1 MPNTNEQRLD
11 MIDNCNILL
20 QKFKP
25 FRSGNNTPE
34 ERMVAQLTW
43 LKQRAEI
50 NQLELPV
57 KPEMLST
64 LRHVYLDA
72 AIDHIA
78 SKPRDEECVYKE
90 IRIPMRKILSLTLD
104 AKLIVKEDYMRFIPL
119 SIDALLYHLK
129 QPSRELTL
137 YETQL
142 EYDLI
147 KLREL
152 ILDRVITIP
161 KKTYMPEFESF
172 IECQFS
178 LEDVPNVIKLF
189 RIVN

>member
-11 MIDNCNILL
+11 IISNCNLL
-20 QKFKP
+20 LTKLHGYQSTDN
-25 FRSGNNTPE
+25 RPE
-34 ERMVAQLTW
+34 GRMIAQLTW
-43 LKQRAEI
+43 LKEHAI
-50 NQLELPV
+50 NSRLPLPV
-57 KPEMLST
+57 DPVMLST
-64 LRHVYLDA
+64 LRRVYLDA

-90 IRIPMRKILSLTLD
+90 IRIPMRKILSLALR
-104 AKLIVKEDYMRFIPL
+104 ARLIVKEEYLGLIP
-119 SIDALLYHLK
+119 SCIDALLYHLK

-137 YETQL
+137 HETQL